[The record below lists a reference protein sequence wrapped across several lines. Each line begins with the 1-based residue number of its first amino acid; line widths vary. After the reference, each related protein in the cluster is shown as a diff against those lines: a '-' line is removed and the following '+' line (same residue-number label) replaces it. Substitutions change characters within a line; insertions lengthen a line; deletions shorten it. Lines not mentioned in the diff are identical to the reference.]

1 MNPQLH
7 AMETPAALFSPGT
20 GQNRGLLQVQVVSIQ
35 NNFPISGATVTISSQ
50 EGEPQ
55 VFEQLTTN
63 SAGQTQEVSLPAP
76 PESISHNAEAATTQ
90 RPYSEYDL
98 LIEAPGFLPLAIQ
111 GTEILS
117 GSTAIQPAAMTPLDT
132 TRPPEDPINI
142 PDHTLYGVY
151 RPKIAEAEIQPVAES
166 GEIVLSRVVVPET
179 IVVHD
184 GVPSDRSAPDYY
196 VPYRDYIKNVASS

>member
-76 PESISHNAEAATTQ
+76 PESISLNAEAATTQ

-117 GSTAIQPAAMTPLDT
+117 GPT
-132 TRPPEDPINI
+132 T
-142 PDHTLYGVY
+142 
-151 RPKIAEAEIQPVAES
+151 
-166 GEIVLSRVVVPET
+166 
-179 IVVHD
+179 
-184 GVPSDRSAPDYY
+184 
-196 VPYRDYIKNVASS
+196 